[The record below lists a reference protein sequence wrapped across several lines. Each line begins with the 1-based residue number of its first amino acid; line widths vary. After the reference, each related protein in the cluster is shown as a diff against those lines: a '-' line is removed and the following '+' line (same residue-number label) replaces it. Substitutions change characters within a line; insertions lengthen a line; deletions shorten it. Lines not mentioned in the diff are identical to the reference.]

1 VHHFLD
7 FHRNSPFEKVSGLAI
22 WQLAEQP
29 SEPPPPSICANG
41 SFAFD
46 YPARQFAL
54 ILIKMPNFIHGQALS
69 RATFYCEKIRPIFFR
84 REIWTAARW
93 LRNCS
98 HLALPRHLK
107 ATQHE
112 IMSLLAFAEIDTLPN
127 MQSDLIAVLICN
139 LGHRRGP
146 FRKFHPV

>member
-7 FHRNSPFEKVSGLAI
+7 FHRNSPFEKVSSLAI

-69 RATFYCEKIRPIFFR
+69 RATFYCEKIRPIFFVEKFGQR
-84 REIWTAARW
+84 PDGCVIVRIWR
-93 LRNCS
+93 S
-98 HLALPRHLK
+98 PD
-107 ATQHE
+107 
-112 IMSLLAFAEIDTLPN
+112 I
-127 MQSDLIAVLICN
+127 
-139 LGHRRGP
+139 
-146 FRKFHPV
+146 